1 MITEDLNEVNL
12 SPEAPDDDFIIKEGK
27 SDSKPEPAEI
37 DRESIEEKLDAAGI
51 EVPEK
56 MDEKEEN
63 TVEVKTQV
71 EASEDLLL
79 QQIDA
84 FRQKAQTIQS
94 LIKEKEKRVSEL
106 EVLLR
111 EKEIQNAEMQNKLA
125 LLEEEL
131 EKKHKE
137 ADGLVTTVET
147 QVDRVLDELRAE
159 MTSLQDKVADASQ
172 TKEIQETLTNVSESV
187 EGIKSDLYDKVHNE
201 NVKVYRNIQDLLK
214 ERDEQDTSMEETKDQ
229 FKRFGGKVTF
239 TTVIGVLNLGVVV
252 AILLALLDII

>member
-12 SPEAPDDDFIIKEGK
+12 TPEAPDDDFIIKEGK
-27 SDSKPEPAEI
+27 SEPKPEPVEI
-37 DRESIEEKLDAAGI
+37 GREAIEEKLDAAGI
-51 EVPEK
+51 EAPEE
-56 MDEKEEN
+56 MDEKEEK

-84 FRQKAQTIQS
+84 FRQKAETIQA
-94 LIKEKEKRVSEL
+94 LIKDKERKVSEL

-111 EKEIQNAEMQNKLA
+111 EKELQNADMQNKLA
-125 LLEEEL
+125 LLEDEL

-147 QVDRVLDELRAE
+147 QVDRVLDELRTE
-159 MTSLQDKVADASQ
+159 MTSLEEKLCDASQ
-172 TKEIQETLTNVSESV
+172 TKEIQETLSAVSESV

-214 ERDEQDTSMEETKDQ
+214 ERDEQDTSLDETKDQ
-229 FKRFGGKVTF
+229 FKRFGGRVTF
-239 TTVIGVLNLGVVV
+239 ATVIGVLNLGVVV